1 MVRQRQASR
10 KQQGTPRAYLPK
22 KNVGHGLRELVLI
35 GFGFLG
41 LYLFVTLVTYNPL
54 DPGLSHSGQVTEVKN
69 AGGVA
74 GAYFADTL
82 FYLFGYFAYLF
93 PVMIAYLGWIIYQGQ
108 HHHIL
113 TEPRKWG
120 IPIIGF
126 AITLSA
132 GCGLA
137 IVHFATA
144 NVLLPSHA
152 GGILG
157 MAVGKTLESIFDQL
171 GATLILLVLFF
182 TGITL
187 STGLSWLRVMD
198 NLGYHT
204 LRYLP
209 ILHIFLSEQI
219 FPRISAVLSN
229 SYTITKQVL
238 YAVFLRT
245 RETYDNVKL
254 AWRERIAEWRH
265 EHQDYEED
273 EYYDE
278 YFDEE
283 EKLDDK
289 PEKPTKRGFFGRR
302 TTASEAELVIEED
315 ELAQSATQYK
325 ASETEAYQPTLSVK
339 PFVLPP
345 LKLLEDPPLPEQEFD
360 EEELSRRVVRLC
372 RRLNFDVEVKAVYP
386 GPVLNGVELKALSDL
401 PFPYLEDFNE
411 ALARAMRV
419 AKVQTVETQP
429 GLLSLEIANPHRHS
443 IMLRHLLQTPE
454 YADNHSRLCVA
465 LGRDLRG
472 MPIIVD
478 LNRIPHILMAG
489 SDPDDKQMALHATL
503 LSLLY
508 KSTPQELRLALI
520 ASPQSDFTPYVDIP
534 HLLTPI
540 SSEIETTLTIL
551 QWCVQEMERR
561 YHAMTELG
569 VRNIEGYNELVR
581 NDEKLEFL
589 EEVAAKHQTI
599 PYLVIVIEEIAE
611 LMHHA
616 DAQKAEDLISE
627 IAQKSR
633 AAGIHL
639 LLATQY
645 PTVNVV
651 TGLLKNQITTR
662 IAFRVE
668 NRTESRTILGQMG
681 AENLL
686 GQGDMLYMTAGTG
699 SAVRV
704 HGCEVSTEE
713 VQDVV
718 QYLKLQASPDYI
730 SL

>member
-10 KQQGTPRAYLPK
+10 KQQGTSRAYLPK
-22 KNVGHGLRELVLI
+22 KAVGHGLRELVLI

-41 LYLFVTLVTYNPL
+41 VYLFVTLVTYNPL

-93 PVMIAYLGWIIYQGQ
+93 PVMVAYLGWIIYQGQ

-157 MAVGKTLESIFDQL
+157 MAVGKTLESVFDQL

-182 TGITL
+182 TGVTL

-198 NLGYHT
+198 RLGYHT
-204 LRYLP
+204 LHHLP
-209 ILHIFLSEQI
+209 ILQTFLSEQI
-219 FPRISAVLSN
+219 FPRVSAAFSKT
-229 SYTITKQVL
+229 YTTTKQVL

-245 RETYDNVKL
+245 RETYDNLKL
-254 AWRERIAEWRH
+254 AWRERVAEWRH
-265 EHQDYEED
+265 EHQDYED
-273 EYYDE
+273 DDYYDE

-283 EKLDDK
+283 ERPDDK
-289 PEKPTKRGFFGRR
+289 PEKPARRGFFGRR
-302 TTASEAELVIEED
+302 TADADAEIDVDEFAQPVTQSHEEIETHPSSP
-315 ELAQSATQYK
+315 SA
-325 ASETEAYQPTLSVK
+325 K

-345 LKLLEDPPLPEQEFD
+345 LKLLEDPPLPEQDFD

-386 GPVLNGVELKALSDL
+386 GPVLNGVEIKALSDL

-419 AKVQTVETQP
+419 TKVQTVETQP

-520 ASPQSDFTPYVDIP
+520 ASPQTEFTPYIDMP

-540 SSEIETTLTIL
+540 SSEIATTLAVL
-551 QWCVQEMERR
+551 HWCVQEMERR
-561 YHAMTELG
+561 YHTMTELG

-589 EEVAAKHQTI
+589 EEVASNHQTI

-616 DAQKAEDLISE
+616 EAQKAEDLISE

-633 AAGIHL
+633 SAGIHL

-730 SL
+730 AL